1 MFPKIAP
8 RPRFQQTTLH
18 QIAKLA
24 TLRTPSLTQSPFL
37 HDLDML
43 RIESVVVLPEHF
55 FHREDQIHRIHE
67 LRILSIPHPSTHHA
81 ASASKLDTQQTASSR
96 KANVCLQRWKIVC
109 TCKDWTKDPEKTS
122 SKRSR
127 NEERFFLKR
136 KRMQE
141 EEKCRE
147 TKNERQ

>member
-1 MFPKIAP
+1 MFPKIAS

-24 TLRTPSLTQSPFL
+24 TLRIPSLTQSPFL

-81 ASASKLDTQQTASSR
+81 VSASKLDTQQTASSR
-96 KANVCLQRWKIVC
+96 KANVCLQRWGKLSVLVKTEQKIQKKRAVNGQGMRN
-109 TCKDWTKDPEKTS
+109 DS
-122 SKRSR
+122 S
-127 NEERFFLKR
+127 
-136 KRMQE
+136 
-141 EEKCRE
+141 
-147 TKNERQ
+147 

>member
-1 MFPKIAP
+1 MFPTIAS
-8 RPRFQQTTLH
+8 RPRFQQTTLY

-24 TLRTPSLTQSPFL
+24 TLRIPSLTQSPFL

-81 ASASKLDTQQTASSR
+81 ASASKLDMQQTASSR
-96 KANVCLQRWKIVC
+96 KANVCLQRWGKLSVLVKTGQKIQKERAVNGQGMRNG
-109 TCKDWTKDPEKTS
+109 S
-122 SKRSR
+122 S
-127 NEERFFLKR
+127 
-136 KRMQE
+136 
-141 EEKCRE
+141 
-147 TKNERQ
+147 